1 MRRATLSAL
10 LLTSLLGASLS
21 ATAQKDAAAT
31 NASAIEKSA
40 DLDLGR
46 IWPSWR
52 SADSFLRISEYF
64 GGSEARSGQSIF
76 RSQPDERSG
85 FYFLTRIK
93 NSGES
98 LSDAH
103 FELQVI
109 RPDSPHAVTYTFPA
123 TIVTGSHVYLLGL
136 TGSDWPGFGEK
147 SAEDTHPVSWQ
158 LRLLDSQARE
168 LLRSKSF
175 LWAKPQE

>member
-1 MRRATLSAL
+1 MRRITTLLASL
-10 LLTSLLGASLS
+10 LLAIS
-21 ATAQKDAAAT
+21 APAT
-31 NASAIEKSA
+31 ESTVN
-40 DLDLGR
+40 LVR

-64 GGSEARSGQSIF
+64 GGSEARSAQTIL
-76 RSQPDERSG
+76 RSQASARAG

-93 NSGES
+93 NSAS
-98 LSDAH
+98 PLTDAH

-123 TIVTGSHVYLLGL
+123 TISTGSHVYLLGL
-136 TGSDWPGFGEK
+136 TGSDWLGFDGK
-147 SAEDTHPVSWQ
+147 AAEDTHPVSWR

-168 LLRSKSF
+168 LLHRESY
-175 LWAKPQE
+175 LWANPQE